1 MSEYVAV
8 KTECSLVAEYVDDA
22 GEPTG
27 SPVAVGEVVPTRAVA
42 SYVDTCDAGGDV
54 RDFTILLKDDRI
66 VSVRGHGL
74 RMFPPTVPGG
84 GGSYGVIERSR
95 GEEILVALF
104 SIPEVVG
111 IFSGEIRSDRKIA

>member
-1 MSEYVAV
+1 MSVDVAV
-8 KTECSLVAEYVDDA
+8 KTECLLVAEYVDDL

-27 SPVAVGEVVPTRAVA
+27 SQVSIAQVVPTRAVA
-42 SYVDTCDAGGDV
+42 SYLDMGSAGGVV
-54 RDFTILLKDDRI
+54 REFTILLKDDRI
-66 VSVRGHGL
+66 VSVRGEGL
-74 RMFPPTVPGG
+74 RLFPCAVPGG
-84 GGSYGVIERSR
+84 GGSYGIVAHAG